1 MSEITFDK
9 AAELF
14 ASATLSAGNK
24 TGVKVGKG
32 YHSAWLIVT
41 AKSGTTPTL
50 DVHLE
55 ESDDDSTYYDIPGGA
70 FPQLGDA
77 TGRKNIQIRTTRNY
91 IRVVSATGG
100 TNPVYTGQVLLNPIP

>member
-32 YHSAWLIVT
+32 FYAAWLIITAVT
-41 AKSGTTPTL
+41 GTTPTL

-55 ESDDDSTYYDIPGGA
+55 ESDDDSTYTDVVGGV
-70 FPQLGDA
+70 FPQKNA
-77 TGRKNIQIRTTRNY
+77 VGRTEILSRITKKY
-91 IRVVSATGG
+91 VRVVSATGG
-100 TNPVYTGQVLLNPIP
+100 TSPVFTAQVLLNPIP